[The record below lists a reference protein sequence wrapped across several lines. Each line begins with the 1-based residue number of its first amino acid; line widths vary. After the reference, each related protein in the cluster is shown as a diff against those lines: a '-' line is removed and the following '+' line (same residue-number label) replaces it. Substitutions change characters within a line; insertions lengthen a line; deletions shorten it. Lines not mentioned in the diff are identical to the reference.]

1 MIGGQ
6 LVAAGPMAVGL
17 GAARREPMTL
27 HLSRPRVAW
36 PAVPPRL
43 VSRAMGAG
51 VGAAYGF
58 ALGHPII
65 WVGFGL
71 LASVFISRAAGHDR

>member
-1 MIGGQ
+1 MMGGQ
-6 LVAAGPMAVGL
+6 LVAAGPMVL

-27 HLSRPRVAW
+27 RLSRPRLAL
-36 PAVPPRL
+36 PAVPPRAIS
-43 VSRAMGAG
+43 VAMGAG

-58 ALGHPII
+58 ALGHPVI

-71 LASVFISRAAGHDR
+71 LASVFVGRAARAGR